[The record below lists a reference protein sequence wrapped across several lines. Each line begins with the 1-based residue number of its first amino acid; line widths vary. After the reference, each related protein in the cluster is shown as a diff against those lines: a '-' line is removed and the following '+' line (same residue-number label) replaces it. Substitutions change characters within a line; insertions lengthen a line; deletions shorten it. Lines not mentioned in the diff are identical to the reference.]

1 MDRRRAADVLIVS
14 LGSTAGLR
22 RADDELADSMR
33 RAGASVA
40 RACAEPPA
48 PLPTLMLTDLA
59 WARAARAT
67 AGKMLAQLHGAVAV
81 IYSSTTAAL
90 LWPRP
95 GAIRF
100 DAVSRANRPGRH
112 GLWQRPLERRRLA
125 QAPLWLPWSE
135 GALLELPAPP
145 RPEKTIVL
153 PVPIAASTPDTPA
166 RDTAARDTPAR
177 DTSARDT
184 PAPDTPARDTPAP
197 DTPAPDTSAL
207 GAWAGSRADADPA
220 NGEPPAGSR
229 TRDIAAITYAANPSK
244 KGLDRVLSAWRRVRA
259 ARRAWTAEELVVAGA
274 SARELERAGLI
285 VPNEAGVRA
294 VGSLAA
300 EDYRALLRRARVFVC
315 APRREDF
322 GIAQLEA
329 LADGCLLVTNAAPG
343 PYAALPIARTLDPRL
358 VGEDLT
364 GSLLTALD
372 DPATG
377 YAERARVAL
386 APFRREAIDRLVARE
401 LLPRLLSEAL

>member
-1 MDRRRAADVLIVS
+1 MNRLRAADVVLVS

-22 RADDELADSMR
+22 RADDELADSLR

-40 RACAEPPA
+40 LARAEAPA

-59 WARAARAT
+59 WARAARAA
-67 AGKMLAQLHGAVAV
+67 AGRMLAQLRGAVAV

-95 GAIRF
+95 GAVRF
-100 DAVSRANRPGRH
+100 DASSRANRPGRH

-145 RPEKTIVL
+145 HPEKTIVL
-153 PVPIAASTPDTPA
+153 PVPIAASAPA
-166 RDTAARDTPAR
+166 ASAPAASAPAA
-177 DTSARDT
+177 SV
-184 PAPDTPARDTPAP
+184 PGAP
-197 DTPAPDTSAL
+197 
-207 GAWAGSRADADPA
+207 AGSRADPHSAD
-220 NGEPPAGSR
+220 GEPPSGWS
-229 TRDIAAITYAANPSK
+229 TRDIAALTYAANPSK

-259 ARRAWTAEELVVAGA
+259 ARRPRAAEELVVAGA
-274 SARELERAGLI
+274 SAPELERAGLI
-285 VPNEAGVRA
+285 APGEAGVRA

-300 EDYRALLRRARVFVC
+300 EEYRALLRRARVFVC

-343 PYAALPIARTLDPRL
+343 PYAALPIARELDPRL
-358 VGEDLT
+358 IGEDLA

-372 DPATG
+372 DPAPD
-377 YAERARVAL
+377 YAKRAHVAL
-386 APFRREAIDRLVARE
+386 APFRREAVDRLVARE